1 MSDLVGIA
9 CRVRVLRVL
18 KGFST
23 QELSQL
29 ASIPLVILIDVESG
43 FREVDFEVYLR
54 IAAAL
59 EEDPAF
65 LLFGP
70 YGASYFYESCSPQE
84 LERFKAAT
92 QLCSIPY

>member
-70 YGASYFYESCSPQE
+70 YGASYFYESCS
-84 LERFKAAT
+84 
-92 QLCSIPY
+92 C